1 MLFAIIAAVIL
12 IADQWLKYWGTVNI
26 TLSTGSQELIP
37 GVVKLVNI
45 HNSGAA
51 FGLLDNVDYAR
62 WIFLAVTAVFVV
74 VIAVL
79 LVKRVFDSR
88 FAVWCEVL
96 FLTGALGNCIDR
108 VAYGYVVDMFKFEFL
123 GDSRLNAIF
132 NVADVFISCCGV
144 LFCLYII
151 FGGEK
156 EHADVD
162 EAEEREPKRRSGGSH
177 SKHASQSRARQHTAA
192 KPREQA
198 RPAER
203 TRIPVKEYTPRPAGT
218 RPARPVEPTK
228 PIDPKHPF
236 AEWETPAAKPAAA
249 RPAQQPRPQAAR
261 PAAEPQA
268 RPAQAAKPAPKAA
281 PKSSS
286 GDMEFSLEDIL
297 AEFSDK

>member
-12 IADQWLKYWGTVNI
+12 IADQWLKYWVTVNI

-108 VAYGYVVDMFKFEFL
+108 VFLGYVVDMFEFEFV
-123 GDSRLNAIF
+123 RFPVF
-132 NVADVFISCCGV
+132 NVADIFLTCGAV
-144 LFCLYII
+144 LLCVYII
-151 FGGEK
+151 FFYSR
-156 EHADVD
+156 D
-162 EAEEREPKRRSGGSH
+162 EAKRLERNRHDDS
-177 SKHASQSRARQHTAA
+177 
-192 KPREQA
+192 
-198 RPAER
+198 
-203 TRIPVKEYTPRPAGT
+203 V
-218 RPARPVEPTK
+218 
-228 PIDPKHPF
+228 
-236 AEWETPAAKPAAA
+236 
-249 RPAQQPRPQAAR
+249 
-261 PAAEPQA
+261 
-268 RPAQAAKPAPKAA
+268 
-281 PKSSS
+281 
-286 GDMEFSLEDIL
+286 
-297 AEFSDK
+297 

>member
-12 IADQWLKYWGTVNI
+12 IADQWLKYWVTVNI

-108 VAYGYVVDMFKFEFL
+108 VFLGYVVDMFKLEFVNFAVFNIADAVL
-123 GDSRLNAIF
+123 VVSCLMFVIYVFFGSRGDDDEDDEPIKVRPMPRSTS
-132 NVADVFISCCGV
+132 ADPVDDFAD
-144 LFCLYII
+144 I
-151 FGGEK
+151 FGIKHQGRR
-156 EHADVD
+156 AD
-162 EAEEREPKRRSGGSH
+162 RRGS
-177 SKHASQSRARQHTAA
+177 AAQARG
-192 KPREQA
+192 EQA
-198 RPAER
+198 SADARCVLGRFRPCAAHGRAEVCR
-203 TRIPVKEYTPRPAGT
+203 KSAGG
-218 RPARPVEPTK
+218 K
-228 PIDPKHPF
+228 
-236 AEWETPAAKPAAA
+236 AEVGS
-249 RPAQQPRPQAAR
+249 RCRRGLQH
-261 PAAEPQA
+261 
-268 RPAQAAKPAPKAA
+268 
-281 PKSSS
+281 
-286 GDMEFSLEDIL
+286 
-297 AEFSDK
+297 

>member
-12 IADQWLKYWGTVNI
+12 IADQWLKYWVTVNI

-108 VAYGYVVDMFKFEFL
+108 VFLGYVVDMFKLEFVNFAVFNIADAVL
-123 GDSRLNAIF
+123 VVSCLMFVIYVFFGSRGDDEDDDEPIKVRPMPRSASAVLASSPFATISPPAGTSAANARNECSTSARSLKKSRW
-132 NVADVFISCCGV
+132 S
-144 LFCLYII
+144 
-151 FGGEK
+151 
-156 EHADVD
+156 
-162 EAEEREPKRRSGGSH
+162 
-177 SKHASQSRARQHTAA
+177 ASTSRMTAATPPSPCSTLRASTPALSRARSSVTASRSA
-192 KPREQA
+192 
-198 RPAER
+198 
-203 TRIPVKEYTPRPAGT
+203 I
-218 RPARPVEPTK
+218 
-228 PIDPKHPF
+228 
-236 AEWETPAAKPAAA
+236 
-249 RPAQQPRPQAAR
+249 
-261 PAAEPQA
+261 
-268 RPAQAAKPAPKAA
+268 AP
-281 PKSSS
+281 SS
-286 GDMEFSLEDIL
+286 
-297 AEFSDK
+297 

>member
-12 IADQWLKYWGTVNI
+12 IADQWLKYWVTVNI

-108 VAYGYVVDMFKFEFL
+108 VF
-123 GDSRLNAIF
+123 SRL
-132 NVADVFISCCGV
+132 CCGHV
-144 LFCLYII
+144 QARVCQLRGVQHRRRGSGRVVPDVRDICFLRLAGDDDEDDEPIKVRPMPRSASADPVDDFADI
-151 FGGEK
+151 FGISTK
-156 EHADVD
+156 A
-162 EAEEREPKRRSGGSH
+162 AE
-177 SKHASQSRARQHTAA
+177 Q
-192 KPREQA
+192 
-198 RPAER
+198 PAEAQ
-203 TRIPVKEYTPRPAGT
+203 PL
-218 RPARPVEPTK
+218 K
-228 PIDPKHPF
+228 PEESKLPPMHDAF
-236 AEWETPAAKPAAA
+236 WDDFG
-249 RPAQQPRPQAAR
+249 PAQRT
-261 PAAEPQA
+261 
-268 RPAQAAKPAPKAA
+268 AA
-281 PKSSS
+281 PKPAEKAPEAKPKSAADA
-286 GDMEFSLEDIL
+286 GEDFSIEDIL
-297 AEFSDK
+297 AEFKDL

>member
-12 IADQWLKYWGTVNI
+12 IADQWLKYWVTVNI

-108 VAYGYVVDMFKFEFL
+108 VFLGYVVDMFKLEFVNFAVFNIADAVLVVSCLMFVIYVFFGSRGDDDEDDDEPIKVRPMQRSATADPVRHKHQGRRAARRGSAAQARGEQASADARCVL
-123 GDSRLNAIF
+123 GRFRPCAAHGRAEACRKSA
-132 NVADVFISCCGV
+132 
-144 LFCLYII
+144 
-151 FGGEK
+151 GE
-156 EHADVD
+156 
-162 EAEEREPKRRSGGSH
+162 
-177 SKHASQSRARQHTAA
+177 AA
-192 KPREQA
+192 KVRGRHRRGLQ
-198 RPAER
+198 R
-203 TRIPVKEYTPRPAGT
+203 
-218 RPARPVEPTK
+218 
-228 PIDPKHPF
+228 
-236 AEWETPAAKPAAA
+236 
-249 RPAQQPRPQAAR
+249 
-261 PAAEPQA
+261 
-268 RPAQAAKPAPKAA
+268 
-281 PKSSS
+281 
-286 GDMEFSLEDIL
+286 
-297 AEFSDK
+297 

>member
-12 IADQWLKYWGTVNI
+12 IADQWLKYWVTVNI

-108 VAYGYVVDMFKFEFL
+108 VFLGYVVDMFKLEFVNFAVFNIADAVL
-123 GDSRLNAIF
+123 VVSCLMFVIYVFFGSRGDDDEDDEPIKVRPMQRSAT
-132 NVADVFISCCGV
+132 ADPVDDFAD
-144 LFCLYII
+144 I
-151 FGGEK
+151 FGISTKAAEQPK
-156 EHADVD
+156 EAQPLKP
-162 EAEEREPKRRSGGSH
+162 EE
-177 SKHASQSRARQHTAA
+177 SKL
-192 KPREQA
+192 P
-198 RPAER
+198 
-203 TRIPVKEYTPRPAGT
+203 
-218 RPARPVEPTK
+218 PTH
-228 PIDPKHPF
+228 DAF
-236 AEWETPAAKPAAA
+236 WDDFG
-249 RPAQQPRPQAAR
+249 PAQRT
-261 PAAEPQA
+261 
-268 RPAQAAKPAPKAA
+268 AA
-281 PKSSS
+281 PKPAEKCRRSSQS
-286 GDMEFSLEDIL
+286 PRPTPARTSALRIFWPSLRICNGL
-297 AEFSDK
+297 FGR